1 MEDKERRTR
10 LVGKRPNRSCLSY
23 FRSVG
28 YVEGVG
34 KSNIKKLEA
43 MMVEGKRW
51 KGSDVGLR
59 ELYEECSL

>member
-1 MEDKERRTR
+1 M
-10 LVGKRPNRSCLSY
+10 
-23 FRSVG
+23 G